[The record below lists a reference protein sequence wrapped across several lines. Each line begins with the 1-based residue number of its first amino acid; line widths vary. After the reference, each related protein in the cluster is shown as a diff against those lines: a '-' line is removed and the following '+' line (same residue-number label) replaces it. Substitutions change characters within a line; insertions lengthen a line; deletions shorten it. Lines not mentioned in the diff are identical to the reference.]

1 MRNSESSGEQ
11 TAAWAWNRELVGER
25 EWRGR
30 IRRKE
35 RKVEELLCT

>member
-11 TAAWAWNRELVGER
+11 TAAWAWNRELLVEK

-30 IRRKE
+30 IRMKE
-35 RKVEELLCT
+35 RKVEEVLCT